1 MTTGTDLPPTAPA
14 WDVVGV
20 FDTSDRLEAAV
31 FDLETHGFDR
41 SAFSV
46 LGTEAAVERRLGH
59 RYRQV
64 SDMADRPDAP
74 RETFFG
80 RASRLEAEF
89 GPVAGLA
96 AVGAMVVFGGGLL
109 PVVVAAAGGAAIG
122 AAIGGLIHQ
131 HQVARVNE
139 QLARG
144 GLLLWVTVRDAAQEQ
159 TAIARLRAH
168 TAQEVHAHTPPA
180 PHPGAPG

>member
-1 MTTGTDLPPTAPA
+1 MTSATGPASILPA

-20 FDTSDRLEAAV
+20 FDTPGQLEAAV
-31 FDLETHGFDR
+31 FDLETQGFDR

-46 LGTEAAVERRLGH
+46 LGTEAAVERRLGQ

-64 SDMADRPDAP
+64 GELADRPDAP

-80 RASRLEAEF
+80 RVSRLEAEF
-89 GPVAGLA
+89 GPAAGLA
-96 AVGAMVVFGGGLL
+96 AVGVMAVFGSGVV
-109 PVVVAAAGGAAIG
+109 PVLVAAAGGAAIG
-122 AAIGGLIHQ
+122 AAIGGLIHR
-131 HQVARVNE
+131 HDAARVAE

-159 TAIARLRAH
+159 TAMARLRVH
-168 TAQEVHAHTPPA
+168 TAHQVHAHR
-180 PHPGAPG
+180 PGAG

>member
-1 MTTGTDLPPTAPA
+1 MTSATDPASTIPA

-20 FDTSDRLEAAV
+20 FDTPEQLEAAV
-31 FDLETHGFDR
+31 FDLETQGFDR

-46 LGTEAAVERRLGH
+46 LGTETAVERRLGQ

-64 SDMADRPDAP
+64 GELADRPDAP

-80 RASRLEAEF
+80 RVSRLEAEF
-89 GPVAGLA
+89 GPAAGLA
-96 AVGAMVVFGGGLL
+96 AVGVMVVFGSGVV
-109 PVVVAAAGGAAIG
+109 PVLVAAASG
-122 AAIGGLIHQ
+122 AAIGGLIHR
-131 HQVARVNE
+131 HDAARVAE

-159 TAIARLRAH
+159 TAMARLRVH
-168 TAQEVHAHTPPA
+168 TAHEVHAHR
-180 PHPGAPG
+180 PGVG